1 MPDDDVIRVLVV
13 DDHAVVRE
21 GLRTFLSLQD
31 GIEVVGEAA
40 DGREAV
46 AAAERERP
54 DVVVMD
60 LVMPRLDGVQAM
72 RELRARVPRARVI
85 VLTSFLDDDRLLP
98 AIRAG
103 AAGYLLKN
111 VEPAELARAVRAAD
125 AGEALIDPVVAARL
139 VDALADADD
148 HRDEQPLTA
157 REQEVLDLIA
167 RGYANKR
174 IALELGHRREDGQD
188 PRGPRAGQ
196 ARRGRPHPGGAVRH
210 PGRTA
215 VLGPIT
221 PTAWTR
227 PHLACRACRTPSSLE
242 HHGGWASPSPARCAI
257 AASASSWTPAA
268 ARRSSAPGPVWR
280 ASSRSRAT
288 SPTPGTAARSPSP
301 RATASTCSSTTPACS
316 ARARSRRC
324 ATTRSTSCAAS
335 TRSTPW
341 PRSRSCRRCGPSW
354 PRARSSSTSP
364 PTRPTEPYAG
374 WGGYG
379 SSKAALEQWT
389 RILAAEHPDWRVY
402 AVDPGDMRTQMHQ
415 DAFPGEDISDR
426 SPPEVSV
433 PGLLALIEGDLPSG
447 RYRARELDPVSA

>member
-174 IALELGHRREDGQD
+174 IALELGIAEKTVKTHVGHVLAKLGVADRT
-188 PRGPRAGQ
+188 Q
-196 ARRGRPHPGGAVRH
+196 AALY
-210 PGRTA
+210 A
-215 VLGPIT
+215 
-221 PTAWTR
+221 TR
-227 PHLACRACRTPSSLE
+227 V
-242 HHGGWASPSPARCAI
+242 G
-257 AASASSWTPAA
+257 
-268 ARRSSAPGPVWR
+268 RRS
-280 ASSRSRAT
+280 
-288 SPTPGTAARSPSP
+288 
-301 RATASTCSSTTPACS
+301 
-316 ARARSRRC
+316 
-324 ATTRSTSCAAS
+324 
-335 TRSTPW
+335 
-341 PRSRSCRRCGPSW
+341 
-354 PRARSSSTSP
+354 
-364 PTRPTEPYAG
+364 
-374 WGGYG
+374 
-379 SSKAALEQWT
+379 
-389 RILAAEHPDWRVY
+389 
-402 AVDPGDMRTQMHQ
+402 
-415 DAFPGEDISDR
+415 
-426 SPPEVSV
+426 
-433 PGLLALIEGDLPSG
+433 
-447 RYRARELDPVSA
+447 